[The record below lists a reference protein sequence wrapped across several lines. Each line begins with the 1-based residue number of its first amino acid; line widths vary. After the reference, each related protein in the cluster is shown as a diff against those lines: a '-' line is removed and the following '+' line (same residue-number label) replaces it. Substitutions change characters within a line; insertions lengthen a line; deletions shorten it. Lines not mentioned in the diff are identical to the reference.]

1 MVDEKPKASYNKA
14 KKKVVLSFNG
24 KKVTLVA
31 NRKTMM
37 RRVKTGITKF
47 IGEKYNPYAFVIEKT
62 NIKARNY
69 TGGIFQ
75 Y

>member
-1 MVDEKPKASYNKA
+1 MI
-14 KKKVVLSFNG
+14 
-24 KKVTLVA
+24 
-31 NRKTMM
+31 